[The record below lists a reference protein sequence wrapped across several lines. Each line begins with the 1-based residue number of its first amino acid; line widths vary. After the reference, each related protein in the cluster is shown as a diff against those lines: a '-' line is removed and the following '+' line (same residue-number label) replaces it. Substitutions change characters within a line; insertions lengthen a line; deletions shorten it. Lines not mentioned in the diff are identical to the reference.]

1 MTRFTQTWIL
11 LVAWLPGG
19 LASAG
24 EYQAFAPVLSVEPVF
39 ETRHE
44 PVSRQVCAEPDASAR
59 EFDEIAPTIGGDIR
73 RQARLWQQQRLI
85 ARQTQPEQ
93 QQRRCRRVTEQRA
106 REHIT
111 GYRVLYR
118 YGGETETALLPYDP
132 GEQMRVKVSLSPV
145 R

>member
-1 MTRFTQTWIL
+1 MKRQVGLMNIVARCRIL
-11 LVAWLPGG
+11 LLAWVLCG
-19 LASAG
+19 LASAE
-24 EYQAFAPVLSVEPVF
+24 EYQAFAPVLGVEPVF

-44 PVSRQVCAEPDASAR
+44 PVSRQVCTEPDASAR

-73 RQARLWQQQRLI
+73 RQARLWQQQR
-85 ARQTQPEQ
+85 
-93 QQRRCRRVTEQRA
+93 RCRTVTQQRA

-111 GYRVLYR
+111 GYRVRYR